1 MLKKWLKKAVVYQK
15 RKNFCKKAVVG
26 TNVQF
31 STSSSIMNSGSKEA
45 VTLGNHGCS
54 FGVFQALCG
63 GKISVGNNFYIGA
76 GTCIQSKEN
85 VTIGDNVII
94 SNNVLIVDNNNHP
107 TDCAM
112 RLKMSQCD
120 DYMTDALWTW
130 KYADSKPI
138 VIKDN
143 VWIGKNA
150 VIMKGVTIG
159 KGSIVGLGSI
169 VTHDV
174 PDYCVA
180 VGNPA
185 KVVKEL
191 EHEQNNEEN

>member
-45 VTLGNHGCS
+45 VTLGNHGCI

-63 GKISVGNNFYIGA
+63 GKISVGNNFYIGS
-76 GTCIQSKEN
+76 GTCIQSKEK
-85 VTIGDNVII
+85 VEIGNDVII

-107 TDCAM
+107 ADCDM

>member
-1 MLKKWLKKAVVYQK
+1 MLKKWLKKIAINQK
-15 RKNFCKKAVVG
+15 RKKICKKAVVG
-26 TNVQF
+26 SDVRF
-31 STSSSIMNSGSKEA
+31 STSSGIVNSGAKDS

-63 GKISVGNNFYIGA
+63 GKISVGNNFYIGSGA
-76 GTCIQSKEN
+76 CIQSKEN
-85 VTIGDNVII
+85 VEIGDNVII

-120 DYMTDALWTW
+120 DYMTDELWTW
-130 KYADSKPI
+130 KYAESKPI

-159 KGSIVGLGSI
+159 KGAIVGLGSI

-174 PDYCVA
+174 PDYCVVA
-180 VGNPA
+180 GNPA

-191 EHEQNNEEN
+191 ENEYKNEEN